1 MPDGCSLGQSKDEMM
16 FQIEILYDFADS
28 DVVDKDEY
36 VAKRISENFKLSL
49 SQARELVKEYKS
61 LNPK

>member
-1 MPDGCSLGQSKDEMM
+1 M

>member
-1 MPDGCSLGQSKDEMM
+1 MGQSKDEMM

-36 VAKRISENFKLSL
+36 VAKKISENFKLPL

>member
-1 MPDGCSLGQSKDEMM
+1 LGQSKDEMM

-36 VAKRISENFKLSL
+36 VAKKISENFKLPL